1 MPNAILDALQL
12 AFFMFWEVLW
22 PLALGFLLSA
32 IIQTVISK
40 KTIIK
45 ALGKDSVKNLS
56 LAAGAGAISSSC
68 SYAAVSVGRA
78 LFRRGATFTNAIAFE
93 FASTNLVFELGLILL
108 VLLGWQFLAA
118 EFAGGILMI
127 GVLAVIFKYTLR
139 SKLLSEAKAQAN
151 KGLVGKMEGHGDMDM
166 SIEEGSVL
174 SKIFSAR
181 GFTVISHY
189 FFMDGYSIWSDLLIG
204 FLIAGALA
212 AWIPNSFWNAF
223 FLTDHPV
230 LSQIWGP
237 LIGPVISMLS
247 FVC

>member
-1 MPNAILDALQL
+1 
-12 AFFMFWEVLW
+12 
-22 PLALGFLLSA
+22 
-32 IIQTVISK
+32 K

-139 SKLLSEAKAQAN
+139 SKLRSEEHTSELQSREN
-151 KGLVGKMEGHGDMDM
+151 LVC
-166 SIEEGSVL
+166 
-174 SKIFSAR
+174 R
-181 GFTVISHY
+181 
-189 FFMDGYSIWSDLLIG
+189 LL
-204 FLIAGALA
+204 LEKKK
-212 AWIPNSFWNAF
+212 
-223 FLTDHPV
+223 
-230 LSQIWGP
+230 
-237 LIGPVISMLS
+237 
-247 FVC
+247 